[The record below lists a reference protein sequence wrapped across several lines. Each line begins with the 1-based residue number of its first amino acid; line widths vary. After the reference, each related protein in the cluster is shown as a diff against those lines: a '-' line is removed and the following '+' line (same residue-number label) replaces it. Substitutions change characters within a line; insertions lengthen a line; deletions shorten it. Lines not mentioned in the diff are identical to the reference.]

1 MTGSM
6 SDASVSTFGKDAD
19 AWLYETSVMDG
30 GTVTFIASG
39 SKWKN
44 KLSVLLEAD
53 GNSQE
58 FFIHTSCS
66 QPLILGEEYGSFQ
79 LIDYVGNGGGV
90 TSQHDLYDLT
100 LGAVGPQGPKGDK
113 GDQGPQGKIGAAG
126 ADGTDGAQGPQGKVG
141 AAGADGAQGPQ
152 GKVGAAGAD
161 GAQGPQG
168 KVGAAGADGTDGAQG
183 PQGKVGAAGSDGA
196 QGPQGKMGFPGAQGE
211 QGPQGPQGDPA
222 SNTTLMNLTC
232 GTSSV
237 GNTKHCGL
245 GAVSGTHDD
254 VGIILPFGGN
264 IEGFACKANDISG
277 NTVSP
282 RSGVICTIYK
292 DLANSSDGQTT
303 GISCTT
309 DVSGTCLAPVGSA
322 SIAVL
327 DSLSIRITG
336 VSGSVSALSGSL
348 VISPTP

>member
-1 MTGSM
+1 MVVWGTDFNDPSVYLGTYLDPLDISLDQSLCTMMSANPAPPLDPSSFDCVVVDLPVVMGGEPNVPSGDYLLKVVTEGGEAVCGDKPSSLTFLYTPKDCSGFNSQADSTCSGDMTGSM

-141 AAGADGAQGPQ
+141 AAG
-152 GKVGAAGAD
+152 
-161 GAQGPQG
+161 
-168 KVGAAGADGTDGAQG
+168 
-183 PQGKVGAAGSDGA
+183 SDGA

-245 GAVSGTHDD
+245 
-254 VGIILPFGGN
+254 
-264 IEGFACKANDISG
+264 
-277 NTVSP
+277 
-282 RSGVICTIYK
+282 
-292 DLANSSDGQTT
+292 
-303 GISCTT
+303 
-309 DVSGTCLAPVGSA
+309 
-322 SIAVL
+322 
-327 DSLSIRITG
+327 
-336 VSGSVSALSGSL
+336 
-348 VISPTP
+348 

>member
-113 GDQGPQGKIGAAG
+113 GDQGPQGKI
-126 ADGTDGAQGPQGKVG
+126 
-141 AAGADGAQGPQ
+141 
-152 GKVGAAGAD
+152 
-161 GAQGPQG
+161 
-168 KVGAAGADGTDGAQG
+168 GAAGADGTDGAQG